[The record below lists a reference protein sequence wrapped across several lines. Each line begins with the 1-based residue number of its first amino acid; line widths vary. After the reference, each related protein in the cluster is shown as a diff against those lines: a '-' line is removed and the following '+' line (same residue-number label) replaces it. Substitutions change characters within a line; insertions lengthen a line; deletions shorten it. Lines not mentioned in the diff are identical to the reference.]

1 MTYYYLFKD
10 PMLLYIHSTF
20 PKPILKKLYISVS
33 FLVLDGSLNLA
44 ENPYEMAIKQ
54 LKKAIDVLGYD
65 EPIFNVLKVPQ
76 RILEVSIPVRMDDG
90 KVRVFIG
97 YRVQHNNALGP
108 YKGGVRY
115 HPNVTRDEVIAL
127 AMWMTWKCSVADL
140 PYGGGKGGVIAD
152 PRKLSMRE
160 LEELS
165 RGYIRAIAPIIGPEK
180 DIPAP
185 DVYTNPQIMAWY
197 MDEFSKLKG
206 YNVPGVVTAKPV
218 EVWGSHGR
226 VEATGYGVAV
236 SAKMAARKCGLPF
249 EGARV
254 AIQGYGNVGYY
265 SALFMHQWG
274 AKIVAVSDSKGG
286 IYNSQGLDP
295 VKIKEFKERTGSVV
309 GYPDAKKDISNEE
322 LLVLE
327 DIDILVPAAIENVIT
342 VENADK
348 VHAKIIVEGANGPVT
363 PEADE
368 ALFKKD
374 IVVVPDIIANAGGVI
389 VSYYEWVQNLQGV
402 QWKAN
407 TVLRMLEDKM
417 LTALDKVYKKHYSL
431 GANLRVAAYAVA
443 IERVVNAMKLRG
455 WI

>member
-1 MTYYYLFKD
+1 M
-10 PMLLYIHSTF
+10 
-20 PKPILKKLYISVS
+20 SV
-33 FLVLDGSLNLA
+33 
-44 ENPYEMAIKQ
+44 NPYEMAVKQ

-65 EPIFNVLKVPQ
+65 ETVFNVLKVPQ
-76 RILEVSIPVRMDDG
+76 RVLEVSIPVRMDNG
-90 KVRVFIG
+90 KVKVFIG

-115 HPNVTRDEVIAL
+115 HPEVTKDEVVAL
-127 AMWMTWKCSVADL
+127 AMWMTWKCSVAGL
-140 PYGGGKGGVIAD
+140 PYGGAKGGVKVD

-165 RGYIRAIAPIIGPEK
+165 RGYIRAIAPIIGPYK

-185 DVYTNPQIMAWY
+185 DVYTNPQVMAWY
-197 MDEFSKLKG
+197 MDEYGKLKG

-218 EVWGSHGR
+218 ELWGSYGR
-226 VEATGYGVAV
+226 KEATGYGVAIA
-236 SAKMAARKCGLPF
+236 AKTASRKCGIPF

-254 AIQGYGNVGYY
+254 AVQGYGNVGYY

-274 AKIVAVSDSKGG
+274 AKIVAISDSKGG
-286 IYNSQGLDP
+286 IYHPQGLDP
-295 VKIKEFKERTGSVV
+295 VKVKSFKNRTGTVV
-309 GYPDAKKDISNEE
+309 GYTDAKKGITNEQ
-322 LLVLE
+322 LLTLE

-368 ALFKKD
+368 ILFKKGV
-374 IVVVPDIIANAGGVI
+374 VVVPDIIANAGGVI

-402 QWKAN
+402 QWDLNK
-407 TVLRMLEDKM
+407 VLKMLEDKM
-417 LTALDKVYKKHYSL
+417 VSALDKIYRKYYSL
-431 GANLRVAAYAVA
+431 GTDLRTAAHALAV
-443 IERVVNAMKLRG
+443 ERVVNAMKLRG
-455 WI
+455 WL